1 MNKFGPKIPPFRE
14 LELQLQLEKV
24 EKEWE
29 SAKKKYDHD
38 ATAESMDEV
47 LKIAVEKIKILT
59 EMSLNTYRA

>member
-29 SAKKKYDHD
+29 LAKKKHDHD

>member
-1 MNKFGPKIPPFRE
+1 MNKNKPKISAFRE

-29 SAKKKYDHD
+29 LAKKKYDAD
-38 ATAESMDEV
+38 ETAESMDEV

-59 EMSLNTYRA
+59 EMSLNTYKA